1 MIAIAAGLAAA
12 TMLALATAWPNAF
25 GDHGG
30 AASPSLPPVSL
41 SARRAI
47 AAMSCDHA
55 EPETPRL
62 EELARIEPTKRA
74 APTVLFVVMDTVR
87 ADRTSLCGYARPTTP
102 TLERLVE
109 LGASYACN
117 AHAPS
122 TWTLPSHAS
131 FLTGRD
137 LVEHHAGG
145 GGSQP
150 LNWGSVTPL
159 GEHLPTL
166 AEEMSA
172 RGYQTLLL
180 SGNPVI
186 EERMGLTRG
195 FDRALSAEDFSEMH
209 DCRLAAQLERQL
221 GHETLDP
228 DKPLFAFI
236 NIADPHSPWTAIPED
251 AGFLPP
257 REGLIAEPSGKRFE
271 TGQMDDDEAADFLS
285 HLSDVYDFAL
295 FRADR
300 SLALVLEVLRAGGW
314 LERGYRIVIT
324 SDHGEY
330 LGEHQMVE
338 HGRPHFYEPVTRVP
352 LLYLS
357 SGKRVDLPGDV
368 PAIVAYSLARSGAL
382 PQPLPPRR
390 ASTFRSRSDGSAK
403 GPPCSHATAATWIGA
418 KKLSANRGRVQRFDL
433 IADPGELHPMPATE
447 EPFSAALL
455 EYCKE
460 LDRAYVSRAAPDAAV
475 SAELRA
481 QLQALGYL
489 HGE

>member
-1 MIAIAAGLAAA
+1 M
-12 TMLALATAWPNAF
+12 
-25 GDHGG
+25 
-30 AASPSLPPVSL
+30 PPVSI

-47 AAMSCDHA
+47 RAISCDHA
-55 EPETPRL
+55 EPATPTF
-62 EELARIEPTKRA
+62 EQLARIQPKKRA

-109 LGASYACN
+109 LGASYACQ

-145 GGSQP
+145 GGPQQ

-159 GEHLPTL
+159 GDHLPTL

-180 SGNPVI
+180 SGNPVV

-195 FDRALSAEDFSEMH
+195 FDHALSAEDFSEMH
-209 DCRLAAQLERQL
+209 DCRLAAHLEHQLRKKR
-221 GHETLDP
+221 LDP

-236 NIADPHSPWTAIPED
+236 NIADPHSPWTAIPE
-251 AGFLPP
+251 GVSFLPP
-257 REGLIAEPSGKRFE
+257 REGLVAEPSGKRFE
-271 TGQMDDDEAADFLS
+271 TGNMDDEEAAEFLS

-300 SLALVLEVLRAGGW
+300 SLALVLDALLAGGW
-314 LERGYRIVIT
+314 LDRGYRMVIT

-357 SGKRVDLPGDV
+357 SANSLELPGDV
-368 PAIVAYSLARSGAL
+368 PAIVAHSLARHAAL
-382 PQPLPPRR
+382 PRPLPPRR
-390 ASTFRSRSDGSAK
+390 ASTFRSRSSGSNE

-418 KKLSANRGRVQRFDL
+418 KKLSAERGEVRRFDL
-433 IADPGELHPMPATE
+433 IADPDELHPTPATD
-447 EPFSAALL
+447 EPFSEALL
-455 EYCKE
+455 EYCKQ
-460 LDRAYVSRAAPDAAV
+460 LDRAYVSRAAVDAEV

-481 QLQALGYL
+481 QLQSLGYL
-489 HGE
+489 HDE